1 MLDSP
6 GFSRGPG
13 VGACGMHEEAAVRGS
28 GKPAVEYTLVVRRNA
43 SLSPSGR
50 RWFFISILLVSL
62 GIATG
67 WALNGAWY
75 VLPFAGL
82 EMAVVYLALLV
93 VARHGGDHESITI
106 DGDRVVVERTRM
118 GRTARHEFN
127 RRWVQVVV
135 GRTGRKS
142 ALCMRSHG
150 HEVEIGEF
158 LTDEQRKAVA
168 NDLRRR
174 LGNT

>member
-1 MLDSP
+1 MLDSR

-13 VGACGMHEEAAVRGS
+13 VGACGMNEAVAAEAVRG
-28 GKPAVEYTLVVRRNA
+28 PAAGYTLVVRRSA

-50 RWFFISILLVSL
+50 RWFFISILTVSL

-93 VARHGGDHESITI
+93 VARQGGDHESITI
-106 DGDRVVVERTRM
+106 DADRVVVEQTRM

-127 RRWVQVVV
+127 RQWAQVVV
-135 GRTGRKS
+135 ARTGRKS

-150 HEVEIGEF
+150 REVEIGEF

-168 NDLRRR
+168 SDLRRR

>member
-1 MLDSP
+1 MLDSR

-13 VGACGMHEEAAVRGS
+13 VGACGMYEEVVKRGS
-28 GKPAVEYTLVVRRNA
+28 QGLAADGTLVVRRNT

-50 RWFFISILLVSL
+50 RWFFVSILIVSL

-82 EMAVVYLALLV
+82 EMGVVYLALLV
-93 VARHGGDHESITI
+93 IARHGGDQESITI
-106 DGDRVVVERTRM
+106 DGDRVVVERTRK
-118 GRTARHEFN
+118 GRTARHEFT
-127 RRWVQVVV
+127 RQWAQVVV
-135 GRTGRKS
+135 ARTGRKS

-150 HEVEIGEF
+150 REVEIGEF